1 MYLRFCVF
9 SVLRSVLR
17 SICLRDLLCEYIK
30 IEKSVNREIRI
41 TTGLGRQV
49 RGHSAPNLWAR
60 KEISK
65 QSQSDSGTFFAEGE
79 KLDFPL
85 RSNSTFDSI
94 RFHIFRVFCVV
105 NLRGRNCPHK
115 YTYGSLVVS
124 TSLSL
129 FLFGNTITVLIRN
142 YFPV

>member
-17 SICLRDLLCEYIK
+17 SIFLRDLLCEYIK

-41 TTGLGRQV
+41 TTGLGRQA

-65 QSQSDSGTFFAEGE
+65 QSQVILELFSQRE

-105 NLRGRNCPHK
+105 SLRGRNCPHK